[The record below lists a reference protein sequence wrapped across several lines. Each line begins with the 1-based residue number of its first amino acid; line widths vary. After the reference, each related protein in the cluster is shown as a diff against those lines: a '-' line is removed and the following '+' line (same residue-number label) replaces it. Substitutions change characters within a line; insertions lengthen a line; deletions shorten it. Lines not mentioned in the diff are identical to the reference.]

1 MSQGYLFPFSTCE
14 VPQQHSWIAQPY
26 SLVVN
31 VVSVVVILYFLTQA
45 RRVSTRLVLISILLF
60 EAWHAFSH
68 AVHIPGKM
76 QINVIHL
83 LAYAV
88 NLGYLYFLYDISKK
102 FPDRWI
108 LVTMVLIVMF
118 DIYAFC
124 NLPFLY
130 YFVSQLVLF
139 LVILAA
145 YREILPGS
153 YLAVLVALVILLVL
167 LFLNESKH
175 CGAMMRYAK
184 FPYHAIIESVGVLIF
199 IVIGS
204 MFLIMEKSRIAP
216 RMGACTPHTFP
227 YTPDPLSV

>member
-14 VPQQHSWIAQPY
+14 VPQQAGVAQPY

-31 VVSVVVILYFLTQA
+31 IVSMVVILYFLTQA
-45 RRVSTRLVLISILLF
+45 RRLSTRLVLISILLF

-68 AVHIPGKM
+68 AVHIPGKT
-76 QINVIHL
+76 QINVMHL
-83 LAYAV
+83 LAYLV

-102 FPDRWI
+102 LPDRWI

-145 YREILPGS
+145 YREILPRS
-153 YLAVLVALVILLVL
+153 YLTLLVSLVVLLVL
-167 LFLNESKH
+167 LFLNESRNCK
-175 CGAMMRYAK
+175 AMMGYAK
-184 FPYHAIIESVGVLIF
+184 FPYHAIIEAVGVLIF
-199 IVIGS
+199 ICIGS
-204 MFLIMEKSRIAP
+204 MFLTME
-216 RMGACTPHTFP
+216 
-227 YTPDPLSV
+227 